1 MKKNFLIIILF
12 CIISNNIFAQ
22 DKIFIALTI
31 NNVPITNLDILEE
44 ANYLSALN
52 PAVRKINKKEVLSIA
67 KNSLVKEKV
76 KEQELIK
83 YFNLNEKNK
92 YVDNILKQIYSS
104 LNIQSKEE
112 FKNYLSKFDIKLE
125 NLIYKINIEAR
136 WNELIHNYYSN
147 KFDIDYEK
155 LKNKLKKQKNEM
167 VEIYLL
173 SEILFNIENKS
184 ELENVYNKIKSNID
198 NNSFESAAKIYS
210 LSNTAKS
217 GGKVGWINK
226 NNLSSSII
234 KELESLKINQISK
247 PIAIPGGYLILRIN
261 DKKKEK
267 TKEKNFED
275 ELNKLISVE
284 RDNKL
289 NQFSIIH
296 FSKIKKNTEI
306 VYEP

>member
-1 MKKNFLIIILF
+1 VKKNFLIIILF

-67 KNSLVKEKV
+67 KNSLIKEKV

-83 YFNLNEKNK
+83 YFNLNEENK
-92 YVDNILKQIYSS
+92 YVYNILKQIYSS

-217 GGKVGWINK
+217 GGKIGWINK

-247 PIAIPGGYLILRIN
+247 PITIPGGYLILRIN

-267 TKEKNFED
+267 TKEKNFDD
-275 ELNKLISVE
+275 ELRQLISVE
-284 RDNKL
+284 RNNKL

>member
-83 YFNLNEKNK
+83 YFNLNEENK

-275 ELNKLISVE
+275 ELNKLIIVE

>member
-1 MKKNFLIIILF
+1 VKKNFLIIILF
-12 CIISNNIFAQ
+12 WIISNNLFAQ
-22 DKIFIALTI
+22 DKIFISLTI
-31 NNVPITNLDILEE
+31 NNIPITNFDILEE

-52 PAVRKINKKEVLSIA
+52 PAVQKINKKELLSIA
-67 KNSLVKEKV
+67 KASLIKEKI

-83 YFNLNEKNK
+83 HFDLNKENN

-112 FKNYLSKFDIKLE
+112 FKNYLTKFDIELK

-155 LKNKLKKQKNEM
+155 LKNKLKKQENEM
-167 VEIYLL
+167 VEVYLI

-184 ELENVYNKIKSNID
+184 ELENVYNKIKSNIS
-198 NNSFESAAKIYS
+198 NNGFESAAKIYS

-226 NNLSSSII
+226 NNLSNSII
-234 KELESLKINQISK
+234 KEIKSLKINQISK

-275 ELNKLISVE
+275 ELNKLIIAE
-284 RDNKL
+284 RDKKL

-296 FSKIKKNTEI
+296 YSKVKKNTEI

>member
-83 YFNLNEKNK
+83 YFNLNEENK

-155 LKNKLKKQKNEM
+155 LKNKLEKQKNEM

-217 GGKVGWINK
+217 GGKIGWINK
-226 NNLSSSII
+226 NNLSSSMI

-275 ELNKLISVE
+275 ELNKLIIVE

>member
-83 YFNLNEKNK
+83 YFNLNEENK

-217 GGKVGWINK
+217 GGKIGWINK
-226 NNLSSSII
+226 NSLSSSVI

-275 ELNKLISVE
+275 ELNKLIIVE

>member
-67 KNSLVKEKV
+67 KNSLIKEKV

-83 YFNLNEKNK
+83 YFNLNEENK
-92 YVDNILKQIYSS
+92 YVYNILKQIYSS

-217 GGKVGWINK
+217 GGKIGWINK

-247 PIAIPGGYLILRIN
+247 PITIPGGYLILRIN

-267 TKEKNFED
+267 TKEKNFDD
-275 ELNKLISVE
+275 ELRQLISVE
-284 RDNKL
+284 RNNKL

>member
-217 GGKVGWINK
+217 GGKIGWINK

-275 ELNKLISVE
+275 ELNKLIIVE

>member
-67 KNSLVKEKV
+67 KNSLIKEKV

-83 YFNLNEKNK
+83 YFNLNEENK
-92 YVDNILKQIYSS
+92 YVYNILKQIYSS

-136 WNELIHNYYSN
+136 WNE
-147 KFDIDYEK
+147 
-155 LKNKLKKQKNEM
+155 
-167 VEIYLL
+167 
-173 SEILFNIENKS
+173 
-184 ELENVYNKIKSNID
+184 
-198 NNSFESAAKIYS
+198 
-210 LSNTAKS
+210 
-217 GGKVGWINK
+217 
-226 NNLSSSII
+226 
-234 KELESLKINQISK
+234 
-247 PIAIPGGYLILRIN
+247 
-261 DKKKEK
+261 
-267 TKEKNFED
+267 
-275 ELNKLISVE
+275 
-284 RDNKL
+284 
-289 NQFSIIH
+289 
-296 FSKIKKNTEI
+296 
-306 VYEP
+306 

>member
-1 MKKNFLIIILF
+1 
-12 CIISNNIFAQ
+12 
-22 DKIFIALTI
+22 
-31 NNVPITNLDILEE
+31 
-44 ANYLSALN
+44 
-52 PAVRKINKKEVLSIA
+52 
-67 KNSLVKEKV
+67 
-76 KEQELIK
+76 
-83 YFNLNEKNK
+83 
-92 YVDNILKQIYSS
+92 
-104 LNIQSKEE
+104 
-112 FKNYLSKFDIKLE
+112 
-125 NLIYKINIEAR
+125 
-136 WNELIHNYYSN
+136 
-147 KFDIDYEK
+147 
-155 LKNKLKKQKNEM
+155 M

-217 GGKVGWINK
+217 GGKIGWINK

-247 PIAIPGGYLILRIN
+247 PITIPGGYLILRIN

-267 TKEKNFED
+267 TKEKNFDD
-275 ELNKLISVE
+275 ELRQLISVE
-284 RDNKL
+284 RNNKL

>member
-83 YFNLNEKNK
+83 YFNLNEENK